1 MANTDQLLGSA
12 KGIRGNFNI
21 LIVILAFILSIM
33 IIDTRNK
40 CDSTDKKAY
49 HDRVKISFFVAVIIV
64 VGACLLFAYDL
75 ASIFGYI
82 N

>member
-40 CDSTDKKAY
+40 CDSPNKDTYRDK
-49 HDRVKISFFVAVIIV
+49 VKIPYFVAIIIV

-75 ASIFGYI
+75 ADIFGYLK
-82 N
+82 